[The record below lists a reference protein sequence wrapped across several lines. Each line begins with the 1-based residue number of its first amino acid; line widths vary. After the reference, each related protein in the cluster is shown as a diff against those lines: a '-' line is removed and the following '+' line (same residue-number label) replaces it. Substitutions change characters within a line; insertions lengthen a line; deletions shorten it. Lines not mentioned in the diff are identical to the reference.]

1 MWPGLSVATHHERID
16 WHTAGIVLRQEAQL
30 AAVLL
35 GNTDEA
41 LAHLGAGAGKV
52 AKCRDGLRV
61 RSTQRHTMSL
71 RPGHEHNQAG
81 HAHEEGEEWSD
92 IRTLATR
99 TIHAARAHRRM
110 QK

>member
-61 RSTQRHTMSL
+61 QSNALAAELVQWLVTNDQPGELEERGERTKLGYTCHAPFRCCWPGNRH
-71 RPGHEHNQAG
+71 R
-81 HAHEEGEEWSD
+81 
-92 IRTLATR
+92 
-99 TIHAARAHRRM
+99 
-110 QK
+110 